1 MRTVKYILLG
11 LLVCGAVSAKVK
23 VTLQNNAVHDTDSLI
38 VKDGRILL
46 SAANLQ
52 VPLAQVVSAEFVFE
66 GFSLEQCR
74 ILFDQGDYAGIA
86 RKLAGEKA
94 SLTSAAALK
103 GNATDWLR
111 LLFRAQFHSGDYAAA
126 RSTAQSLRTAG
137 SPLAAET
144 VPYAILTLIEEN
156 RIAEAKKVFEAW
168 KPADSAAAD
177 FIRARLALASGDNKA
192 ALQYLAR
199 LQAFYYREAEWLPPA
214 VFLEGQIYK
223 KTGQTGA
230 AAYAADELTR
240 IWPGSIWSRRA
251 AELKESETKQGE
263 SP

>member
-23 VTLQNNAVHDTDSLI
+23 VALQNNEAHDTDALI

-52 VPLAQVVSAEFVFE
+52 VPLAQVASAEFVFE

-74 ILFDQGDYAGIA
+74 ALFDQGDHAGII
-86 RKLAGEKA
+86 RRLAGEKSSLLAA
-94 SLTSAAALK
+94 SSLK
-103 GNATDWLR
+103 GNASDWLR
-111 LLFRAQFHSGDYAAA
+111 LFFRAQFHSGDYAAA
-126 RSTAQSLRTAG
+126 RSTAQALRTAG
-137 SPLAAET
+137 GPLAIET
-144 VPYAILTLIEEN
+144 APYEILTLIEEN
-156 RIAEAKKVFEAW
+156 RIAEAKKVFEAL
-168 KPADSAAAD
+168 KPADSAAAE
-177 FIRARLALASGDNKA
+177 FIRARLSVAGGDDKA

-214 VFLEGQIYK
+214 VFLAGQIYK
-223 KTGQTGA
+223 KDGQIGA
-230 AAYAADELTR
+230 AAYAAEELTR
-240 IWPGSIWSRRA
+240 SWPESIWSRRA